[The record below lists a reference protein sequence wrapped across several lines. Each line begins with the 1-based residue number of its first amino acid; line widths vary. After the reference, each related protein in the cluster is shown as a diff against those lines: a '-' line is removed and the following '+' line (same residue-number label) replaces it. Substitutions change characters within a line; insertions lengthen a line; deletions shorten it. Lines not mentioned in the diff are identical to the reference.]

1 MYARQLKEKIDVSA
15 LVRNATGIL
24 LSMATLISA
33 LCWWYADDIMHLVYS
48 DIDCIHIQEGYL
60 HPRPSHHLLRSR

>member
-48 DIDCIHIQEGYL
+48 C
-60 HPRPSHHLLRSR
+60 LLYTSDAADE